1 MDWKGVMGWSVMEQ
15 RCDRVEGGVLGQMS
29 AEARLI
35 KRKMRI
41 SKWAKLIFRLGSN
54 YGVGKPFILKG
65 MDIYRVVNK
74 G

>member
-1 MDWKGVMGWSVMEQ
+1 
-15 RCDRVEGGVLGQMS
+15 MS

-41 SKWAKLIFRLGSN
+41 GKWAKLIFRLGLN
-54 YGVGKPFILKG
+54 YRVRKPFILKG
-65 MDIYRVVNK
+65 TDIYKVVNK

>member
-1 MDWKGVMGWSVMEQ
+1 MERGVMEQ
-15 RCDRVEGGVLGQMS
+15 RCDGAESGVLGQMS

-41 SKWAKLIFRLGSN
+41 GKWAKLIFKLGSD
-54 YGVGKPFILKG
+54 YGIGKPFILKG
-65 MDIYRVVNK
+65 TDIYGVVNK

>member
-1 MDWKGVMGWSVMEQ
+1 
-15 RCDRVEGGVLGQMS
+15 MS

-41 SKWAKLIFRLGSN
+41 DKWAKLIFRLESKLRSRKTF
-54 YGVGKPFILKG
+54 YTKG
-65 MDIYRVVNK
+65 TDIYGVVNK